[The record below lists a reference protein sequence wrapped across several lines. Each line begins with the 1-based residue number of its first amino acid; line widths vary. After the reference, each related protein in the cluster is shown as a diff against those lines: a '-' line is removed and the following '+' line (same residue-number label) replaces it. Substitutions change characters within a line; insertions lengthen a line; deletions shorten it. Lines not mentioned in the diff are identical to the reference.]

1 MNPMT
6 TNLEPQQPRLSII
19 VATWNAARTLERC
32 IDSIKSQ
39 QFTEWELLIAD
50 GGSTD
55 QTMEIIHRHQ
65 SSVAWWQSKKDAGIY
80 DAWNQALRHAR
91 GEYVCF
97 LGADDF
103 FSGDTSLVEV
113 FKAMGVQRYDLVTS
127 RGTIFDPTTGKEYEF
142 GSAWNYNRIGRRMVV
157 CHPGLLHHRSLF
169 DIYGSFDAKYRIAA
183 DLEFLLRLA
192 PTISTLDVEMV
203 SVRIEAAGISRK
215 NVLKRLAEQRE
226 ILASCRRYGP
236 FRARLVWLD
245 KLWRYPIARWLHIS
259 H

>member
-1 MNPMT
+1 MNSIT
-6 TNLEPQQPRLSII
+6 TNPERQRPRLSII

-50 GGSTD
+50 GASTD
-55 QTMEIIHRHQ
+55 QTVDIIHRHE
-65 SSVAWWQSKKDAGIY
+65 SSIVWWQSKKDAGIY
-80 DAWNQALRHAR
+80 DAWNQALPHAQ
-91 GEYVCF
+91 GDYVCF

-103 FSGDTSLVEV
+103 FASGTSLGDV
-113 FKAMGVQRYDLVTS
+113 FKAMGEQRYDLVTS
-127 RGTIFDPTTGKEYEF
+127 RGIIFDPATGKEYKF
-142 GSAWNYNRIGRRMVV
+142 GSAWNYSRIGRRMVV

-169 DIYGSFDAKYRIAA
+169 DTYGSFNAKYRIAA
-183 DLEFLLRLA
+183 DLEFLLRLE
-192 PTISTLDVEMV
+192 PTISTFDIEMV

-215 NVLKRLAEQRE
+215 NVLKRLAEQRD
-226 ILASCRRYGP
+226 ILASCGRYGP

-245 KLWRYPIARWLHIS
+245 KLWRYPIARWLDIS